1 MGESRQNSPRAV
13 AASGGDVDLA
23 AIGALVADRARCCI
37 LLALCDGRSLPA
49 SRLAIAAGISPATAS
64 SHLAKLRGAG
74 LLAVEAVG
82 RHRFYRIAGPEVAT
96 LIDALK
102 FFAFPTDA

>member
-1 MGESRQNSPRAV
+1 MGESRQNNPRVV
-13 AASGGDVDLA
+13 AGSGGDVDLA

-37 LLALCDGRSLPA
+37 LLALCDAGPLSA

-64 SHLAKLRGAG
+64 SHFAKLTQAG

-82 RHRFYRIAGPEVAT
+82 RHRFYRVAGPEVAT
-96 LIDALK
+96 LIDAMK
-102 FFAFPTDA
+102 FFAFTTDV